1 VTAVGRDEIWVDMTQ
16 FDQRAADGVWDGTT
30 RDPDAPP
37 WYRDVRS
44 LIHRARGPAEPEE
57 LVDEPVVVAT
67 MHKVRLGGSIARL
80 PRSSGVRT
88 LGRVIAMKAAAAT
101 TASVIGV
108 AAAAA
113 ATTGI
118 VATVAAT
125 VVVPV
130 VKEHVVPMI
139 NDHIPPAV
147 VPAEVASSIP
157 DPARH
162 HEASGLP
169 CTVAVGSC
177 GDQAAAAGPVGD
189 LPVDQSVTDP
199 AAATPTSV
207 TATDGTDH
215 TAAPAVDPPA
225 TDPPADPEA
234 GDPVVTEPPPVDPPP
249 TDPPPVDPPPSDPP
263 IEPTIADPPP
273 TDPPPVETQSPAVA
287 PGPEEHAEGSGAA
300 RDSVDLPADSTT
312 TGSATGN

>member
-177 GDQAAAAGPVGD
+177 GDQAPAAGPVGD

-199 AAATPTSV
+199 SAATPTSV
-207 TATDGTDH
+207 TGTDATDH

-225 TDPPADPEA
+225 TD
-234 GDPVVTEPPPVDPPP
+234 PPVDPPP

>member
-1 VTAVGRDEIWVDMTQ
+1 VTAVGRDEIWVDLTQ

-44 LIHRARGPAEPEE
+44 LIHRARGPAEPGE

-162 HEASGLP
+162 HEAGGLP
-169 CTVAVGSC
+169 CAVHLGSC
-177 GDQAAAAGPVGD
+177 GDQAPAPAAAAGPVGD
-189 LPVDQSVTDP
+189 LPVDQS
-199 AAATPTSV
+199 ATPTSV
-207 TATDGTDH
+207 TGTDATDH
-215 TAAPAVDPPA
+215 TAASAVDPPA
-225 TDPPADPEA
+225 TDPPPDPEA
-234 GDPVVTEPPPVDPPP
+234 GDPVVTEPPPADPPP

-287 PGPEEHAEGSGAA
+287 PGPEEHAEASGAA